1 MHAARSLASSEH
13 RAERTQDRAMSNRY
27 NKQSEKRKVS
37 QINIEPLRGAHPEV
51 LYLQSDHLAVV
62 NALIDILV
70 QVIG

>member
-1 MHAARSLASSEH
+1 
-13 RAERTQDRAMSNRY
+13 MSNRY

-51 LYLQSDHLAVV
+51 LYQQSDHLAVV

-70 QVIG
+70 QVIGDITASVCPLFEDYN